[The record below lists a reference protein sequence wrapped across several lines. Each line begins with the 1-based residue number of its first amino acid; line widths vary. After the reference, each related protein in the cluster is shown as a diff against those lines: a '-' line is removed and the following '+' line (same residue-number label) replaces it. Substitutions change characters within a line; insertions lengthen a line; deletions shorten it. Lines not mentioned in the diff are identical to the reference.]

1 MTSGANG
8 PAGGILRRLR
18 RVAAGTAVATTVDG
32 ALLVGLAPGGRVPV
46 ALADVLAITGAS
58 ATSYAVHRAGTFADD
73 PHVRWVH
80 QPGAFVS
87 AALASGAV
95 DVAVVRSLRPRTVPQ
110 LLGAKGLALLAAGT
124 LRITAY
130 RYVLWTRTRSA
141 LAARIPR
148 PSPPGDLRLTVVVPA
163 YGEAGRVGATVARL
177 REAVAP
183 LGDDVEVLVVD
194 DGSPDGTAEEA
205 AAAGARVLR
214 LAENRGKGAA
224 VRAGVLA
231 ARGRSVVFT
240 DADLAYPPEQ
250 VGAVLA
256 ALEDG
261 WDVVVGSR
269 RHPQSADA
277 AGASTVR
284 VLSGRL
290 FNLLTAT
297 VLLGQYRDTQCGLKG
312 FRSDVGRLL
321 FSHTKLD
328 RFAFDVEVLHLVE
341 RYRLSLTEVPVVLVR
356 APGSTVR
363 VGLDALRMVRD
374 LFRVRRWAGLG
385 AYDLEPGEAV
395 PVAPSVRR

>member
-1 MTSGANG
+1 MTPGASG
-8 PAGGILRRLR
+8 PAGGVTRRLR
-18 RVAAGTAVATTVDG
+18 RLATGTAVATAVDG
-32 ALLVGLAPGGRVPV
+32 ALLVGLARGAGLPV
-46 ALADVLAITGAS
+46 ALADGLAIAGAS
-58 ATSYAVHRAGTFADD
+58 ATSYVVHRAGTFGDD

-80 QPGAFVS
+80 QPGAFV
-87 AALASGAV
+87 AAAVVSGAV
-95 DVAVVRSLRPRTVPQ
+95 DVAVVRSRHPRSASELVR
-110 LLGAKGLALLAAGT
+110 AKGLGLVAAGA
-124 LRITAY
+124 LRLTAY
-130 RYVLWTRTRSA
+130 RYV
-141 LAARIPR
+141 
-148 PSPPGDLRLTVVVPA
+148 PGELRLTVVVPA
-163 YGEAGRVGATVARL
+163 YGEAGRVGAAVAQL
-177 REAVAP
+177 RTAVAP
-183 LGDDVEVLVVD
+183 LGEDVEVLVVD

-214 LAENRGKGAA
+214 LPENRGKGAA

-250 VGAVLA
+250 VAAVVA

-269 RHPQSADA
+269 RHPESADT
-277 AGASTVR
+277 AGASALR
-284 VLSGRL
+284 VVSGRL
-290 FNLLTAT
+290 FNLLTAA

-321 FSHTKLD
+321 FTRTKLD
-328 RFAFDVEVLHLVE
+328 GFAFDVEVLHLVE

-363 VGLDALRMVRD
+363 VGLDALRMLRD

-385 AYDLEPGEAV
+385 VYDLAPGDAV
-395 PVAPSVRR
+395 PVTAPAHR

>member
-1 MTSGANG
+1 
-8 PAGGILRRLR
+8 
-18 RVAAGTAVATTVDG
+18 
-32 ALLVGLAPGGRVPV
+32 
-46 ALADVLAITGAS
+46 
-58 ATSYAVHRAGTFADD
+58 
-73 PHVRWVH
+73 
-80 QPGAFVS
+80 
-87 AALASGAV
+87 
-95 DVAVVRSLRPRTVPQ
+95 
-110 LLGAKGLALLAAGT
+110 
-124 LRITAY
+124 
-130 RYVLWTRTRSA
+130 
-141 LAARIPR
+141 
-148 PSPPGDLRLTVVVPA
+148 VVVPA

-177 REAVAP
+177 RSGVAA
-183 LGDDVEVLVVD
+183 LGEDVEILVVD
-194 DGSPDGTAEEA
+194 DGSPDRTAEEA

-284 VLSGRL
+284 VVSGRL

-321 FSHTKLD
+321 FRHTKLD

-363 VGLDALRMVRD
+363 VGFDALRMVRD

-395 PVAPSVRR
+395 PVTPSVRR